1 MLKPDF
7 ESVVLTGSSLTGEP
21 VVALMDSSLAGEAVV
36 LMDSSM
42 TGEPVVLIGSSL
54 TGEPVFLI
62 GSSLAGVS
70 DDNSVFG
77 LALNSS
83 FLQLAK
89 SLSVCS
95 SVKLY

>member
-21 VVALMDSSLAGEAVV
+21 VILMGSSLTGETVVV
-36 LMDSSM
+36 LKDSSM

-54 TGEPVFLI
+54 
-62 GSSLAGVS
+62 AGVS
-70 DDNSVFG
+70 DDNSVFV

-89 SLSVCS
+89 SLSVWS
-95 SVKLY
+95 